1 MKCSTYK
8 AYGTCVNHIPIRYED
23 FRNLILERLK
33 QKQEYIETRL
43 VAQIKDKPQGKI
55 AKSKKMIKQLESK
68 KKTIRTLHGL
78 VH

>member
-43 VAQIKDKPQGKI
+43 VAQIKDKLRKNSKI
-55 AKSKKMIKQLESK
+55 KKMIKQLESK
-68 KKTIRTLHGL
+68 KKNY
-78 VH
+78 

>member
-43 VAQIKDKPQGKI
+43 VAQIKDKICKE
-55 AKSKKMIKQLESK
+55 K
-68 KKTIRTLHGL
+68 
-78 VH
+78 

>member
-43 VAQIKDKPQGKI
+43 VAQIKDKCKE
-55 AKSKKMIKQLESK
+55 K
-68 KKTIRTLHGL
+68 
-78 VH
+78 